1 MKALSNLKV
10 LDFTTLLPGP
20 YATLMLADLGA
31 EVLKIS
37 SQSKPDIVLE
47 YAPFIEGT
55 NLAANEVWL
64 GRGKKNLFLNLK
76 HPEAIQI
83 VKKLVKEYDIVVEQ
97 FRPGIMQKLGL
108 GYEELKKENPALIY
122 CSLTGYGQT
131 GPMAKAA
138 GHDCNYMAR
147 SGNLAMA
154 GYRNA
159 GPAPMNIQVAD
170 ICSGS
175 SNMVI
180 SILAAVNFRNMT
192 GKGQYID
199 VSMMD
204 GLVPL
209 TGMDGTRYLA
219 TGEESGR
226 ESRRLNG
233 GSLYGYYET
242 ADGEYLSVGSLEPKF
257 WAAFCNGIGCP
268 DLIEGSAEPR
278 VEDFKKVQERIRRII
293 KGRTRDEWVEI
304 FKTLDCCV
312 EPVLSLKEALD
323 EDEQIKERE
332 LVVEV
337 EVPCSGGKKVRQLG
351 SPFKLS
357 ESPVTYE
364 MGGYPLGYHTKEVVE
379 SLGLDYEGLKEKG
392 VFK

>member
-1 MKALSNLKV
+1 MKALENIKV

-31 EVLKIS
+31 DVLKVS
-37 SQSKPDIVLE
+37 SGSKPDIVLQYE
-47 YAPFIEGT
+47 PFIEGT
-55 NLAANEVWL
+55 EIAANEVWL
-64 GRGKKNLFLNLK
+64 GRNKRNIFLNLK
-76 HPEAIQI
+76 HPKALD
-83 VKKLVKEYDIVVEQ
+83 VVRRLVKSYDVVVEQ
-97 FRPGIMQKLGL
+97 FRPGVMERLGL
-108 GYEELKKENPALIY
+108 GYETLKKENPSLIY

-131 GPMAKAA
+131 GPMANAA

-154 GYRNA
+154 GYRDA
-159 GPAPMNIQVAD
+159 GPAPINIQIAD

-175 SNMVI
+175 SNVVI
-180 SILAAVNFRNMT
+180 SILAAVNYRHMT

-209 TGMDGTRYLA
+209 TGMDGIRYLT

-242 ADGEYLSVGSLEPKF
+242 GDGEYLSVGSLEPKF
-257 WAAFCNGIGCP
+257 WAGFCTGIDCP
-268 DLIEGSAEPR
+268 DLIEEGAQPKNFEAARER
-278 VEDFKKVQERIRRII
+278 VRKII
-293 KGRTRDEWVEI
+293 KGKTRAEWMDI
-304 FKTLDCCV
+304 FNKLDCCV
-312 EPVLSLKEALD
+312 EPVMSLREALD
-323 EDEQIKERE
+323 LDEQIRARE

-337 EVPCSGGKKVRQLG
+337 DVPCSGGRKVRQLG

-357 ESPVTYE
+357 ECPVTYE
-364 MGGYPLGYHTKEVVE
+364 KGGYPLGYHTKEVME
-379 SLGLDYEGLKEKG
+379 ELGVDYDELEADGA
-392 VFK
+392 FA

>member
-1 MKALSNLKV
+1 
-10 LDFTTLLPGP
+10 
-20 YATLMLADLGA
+20 
-31 EVLKIS
+31 
-37 SQSKPDIVLE
+37 
-47 YAPFIEGT
+47 
-55 NLAANEVWL
+55 
-64 GRGKKNLFLNLK
+64 
-76 HPEAIQI
+76 
-83 VKKLVKEYDIVVEQ
+83 
-97 FRPGIMQKLGL
+97 
-108 GYEELKKENPALIY
+108 
-122 CSLTGYGQT
+122 
-131 GPMAKAA
+131 MAKAA

-154 GYRNA
+154 GYKNA

-175 SNMVI
+175 SNVVI

-204 GLVPL
+204 GLIPL

-257 WAAFCNGIGCP
+257 WAAFCHGIGCP
-268 DLIEGSAEPR
+268 DLVEGSAEPDAE
-278 VEDFKKVQERIRRII
+278 VFEEVKERIQTIL
-293 KGRTRDEWVEI
+293 KSKTRDEWVEI
-304 FKTLDCCV
+304 FKPLDCCV

-337 EVPCSGGKKVRQLG
+337 EVPCTDGKKVRQLG

-364 MGGYPLGYHTKEVVE
+364 MGGYPLGYHTKEVIE
-379 SLGLDYEGLKEKG
+379 ALGLDYESLKAAG
-392 VFK
+392 VFN

>member
-1 MKALSNLKV
+1 MKALENIKI

-31 EVLKIS
+31 DVLKIS
-37 SQSKPDIVLE
+37 SPSKPDIVLE
-47 YAPFIEGT
+47 YEPFIEGT
-55 NLAANEVWL
+55 EIAANEVWL
-64 GRGKKNLFLNLK
+64 GRNKRNIFLNLK
-76 HPEAIQI
+76 NPKAAVI
-83 VKKLVKEYDIVVEQ
+83 VKKLIKKYDIVVEQ
-97 FRPGIMQKLGL
+97 FRPGVMDRLGL
-108 GYEELKKENPALIY
+108 GYETLKKENPALIY

-131 GPMAKAA
+131 GPMANAA

-154 GYRNA
+154 GYCNT

-175 SNMVI
+175 SNVVI
-180 SILAAVNFRNMT
+180 SILAAVNFRHMT

-209 TGMDGTRYLA
+209 TGMDGIRYLT

-242 ADGEYLSVGSLEPKF
+242 SDGEYLSVGSLEPKF
-257 WAAFCNGIGCP
+257 WAKFCMGIGCP
-268 DLIEGSAEPR
+268 DLIEGTAEPKDIENSRNR
-278 VEDFKKVQERIRRII
+278 VREIIRS
-293 KGRTRDEWVEI
+293 KTKAEWIDI
-304 FKTLDCCV
+304 FSALDCCV

-323 EDEQIKERE
+323 EDEQIKARG

-337 EVPCSGGKKVRQLG
+337 EVPCSDGRKIRQLG

-357 ESPVTYE
+357 ESSVTYE
-364 MGGYPLGYHTKEVVE
+364 KGGYPLGYHTKEVIE
-379 SLGLDYEGLKEKG
+379 ELGMNYEEMEKYG
-392 VFK
+392 TFS